1 LPDELFGSSPRER
14 ATAMKASSRVISF
27 PLFLLIAIPTV
38 GQTKPALAAQTE
50 GGCQLGSRT
59 VAGAP
64 YTGMQETVHTQTL
77 ADGTRIE
84 RKGQRTQF
92 YRDSQ
97 GRERQEIYLQ
107 IGSPGAQDEFQS
119 NITIRD
125 PVECVVYNLHP
136 TKHIAER
143 RAYSSLGASQAG
155 LVNKGTQSGA
165 GQPRRTIPEEL
176 RPKSSTEDLGTDTI
190 EGLVVQGTKIT
201 TTFPAGSQGNDRPI
215 VVTRESWISQELR
228 IFVLEKIS
236 DPRSGETI
244 RRLTNIELTEPSAD
258 LFRVTADY
266 QIRDEHE

>member
-1 LPDELFGSSPRER
+1 
-14 ATAMKASSRVISF
+14 MKANSRVISF
-27 PLFLLIAIPTV
+27 PLFLLIAIPSV

-50 GGCQLGSRT
+50 GSCQLGSRT

-84 RKGQRTQF
+84 RKGQRSQF

-107 IGSPGAQDEFQS
+107 IGLPGVQDEFQS
-119 NITIRD
+119 NIMIRD

-165 GQPRRTIPEEL
+165 EQPRRTIPEEL

-190 EGLVVQGTKIT
+190 EGLAVQGTRIT

-215 VVTRESWISQELR
+215 VVTHESWMSQELR
-228 IFVLEKIS
+228 ISVLEKIS

-244 RRLTNIELTEPSAD
+244 RRLTNIGLTEPSAD
-258 LFRVTADY
+258 VFRVPADY